1 MAKTIDDYKKDY
13 AAAQAKG
20 DKAGMAA
27 ANNAANALRQQQ
39 GQKVEVADVTKEV
52 YGNNYVGAPSTG
64 GTSGGKVSSGTSS
77 GGQTGGGMKFTSS
90 PYVSSAPTTQTPG
103 TLYTSTIGGVR
114 MIYDKQG
121 NVYATGDEA
130 RTGYAGRNELLQN
143 ILSGNVSA
151 IGSVNDYVT
160 DQYRKQLA
168 ALQLKN
174 PNATLQAYLSG
185 IDLNDMGLAYTG
197 PYNSPTDYGKVIQQ
211 AKEDFSEAQ
220 KRGDQAGMD
229 QAHRMAEIV
238 RQLHAYT
245 GGADGSQNTML
256 FLNEDTIL
264 PNIGNETD
272 REAYY
277 NEIMQYLA
285 NGGLYGNGIQNNLG
299 TYTGAYDNNGAAI
312 TLPERKALTQ
322 GVKGTFTKNGNTY
335 YRMDQEDANGNPIYI
350 LPENGK
356 VFSGVLDDNGQ
367 LQMVQIGQQDPIIQD
382 PLWTDLGYYGGT
394 VTPQAQARAQNS
406 AAQGTQGAQG
416 TAMASSLPELAS
428 MMARDGL
435 NVYTQD
441 QQAIKDQMAA
451 NSQAWHNAT
460 SQAEKD
466 RLHAENQYLAGLLG
480 GNVTFDSVT
489 GTWSGNAGQSSASGQ
504 QNAITFPEFSY
515 ESAPEYTSQWDSI
528 IKDLANQI
536 LNRDPFSYDYT
547 TDPSYQQYRE
557 AYTREGQRAMQDTLG
572 EVAARTGGLASSY
585 ASSAASQANNYYMSQ
600 LADKIP
606 ELRQLAYEAYLNNL
620 SNQRSDLSM
629 LMGLEDMDYNK
640 YLNALSQYNTDR
652 NFNYGVFSDDRNFNY
667 NAWRD
672 QVSDER
678 YENEWNYKVAQDQW
692 EKSYIAAQFLAEYGN
707 FSGYASL
714 FGLSEDQTQA
724 MIEKYAWENNLTR
737 QQAAMELADWYA
749 QYGDFSKLSEMGVDT
764 SYLQFIQNQEY
775 LSAMMGGGSGSSGG
789 SSGGNGGGGGNG
801 YKDSGDQSKNDIV
814 SYMLSLGSDSA
825 ARQYLLG
832 LNLSQWEY
840 KEYLDMYEAAK
851 NQSGG
856 GNDNNESLIPQDI
869 FDAAMGMLTGKNSG
883 LSQLQNQLS
892 QLQNTGNPSSVPE
905 RAASL
910 IQSYLERGSITE
922 ATAKRLL
929 SQYGYSV

>member
-1 MAKTIDDYKKDY
+1 MAKTIEDYKKDY

-20 DKAGMAA
+20 DKKGMAA

-52 YGNNYVGAPSTG
+52 YGNNYVGAPTTG
-64 GTSGGKVSSGTSS
+64 STSS
-77 GGQTGGGMKFTSS
+77 NRVNSGSSSSNQTGMKFTSS
-90 PYVSSAPTTQTPG
+90 PYVSAAPNTQQPPQN
-103 TLYTSTIGGVR
+103 LYTSTIGGVH

-130 RTGYAGRNELLQN
+130 RTGYAGRNDLLQN
-143 ILSGNVSA
+143 IMSGNVNA

-160 DQYRKQLA
+160 DQYRKQLS
-168 ALQLKN
+168 ALQMKN
-174 PNATLQAYLSG
+174 PNATLQNYLTG
-185 IDLNDMGLAYTG
+185 IDLNDMGVAYTG
-197 PYNSPTDYGKVIQQ
+197 VGSNYLTTDYGKVIQQ
-211 AKEDFSEAQ
+211 AKEDFAEAQ
-220 KRGDQAGMD
+220 KRGDQSAVD

-245 GGADGSQNTML
+245 GGADGSQNMML

-277 NEIMQYLA
+277 NEAMQYLM

-299 TYTGAYDNNGAAI
+299 TFTGAYNNNGAAV
-312 TLPERKALTQ
+312 TLPERKALSE
-322 GVKGTFTKNGNTY
+322 GVKGTLTKNGNTY
-335 YRMDQEDANGNPIYI
+335 YRMDQQDQNGNPIYMM
-350 LPENGK
+350 PTTGK
-356 VFSGVLDDNGQ
+356 LFSGVLDDSGQ
-367 LQMVQIGQQDPIIQD
+367 LQMVQIGKTDPILQDPYWVD
-382 PLWTDLGYYGGT
+382 AGYYNQPT
-394 VTPQAQARAQNS
+394 QTPQAQAREQVS
-406 AAQGTQGAQG
+406 TAQG
-416 TAMASSLPELAS
+416 TAQGTPMASSLSELA
-428 MMARDGL
+428 MMMNASDGI
-435 NVYTQD
+435 NVWTQD
-441 QQAIKDQMAA
+441 QQAIKDQMMA
-451 NSQAWHNAT
+451 NSEAWHSAT

-480 GNVTFDSVT
+480 GQIGFDSST
-489 GTWSGNAGQSSASGQ
+489 GTWSGNAGQSGSSGQ
-504 QNAITFPEFSY
+504 GQGTITFPEFSY
-515 ESAPEYTSQWDSI
+515 EKAPEYTSQWDSI

-585 ASSAASQANNYYMSQ
+585 AASAASQANNYYMAQ

-606 ELRQLAYEAYLNNL
+606 ELRQMAYEAYLNNL

-629 LMGLEDMDYNK
+629 LMGLEDSDYSK
-640 YLNALSQYNTDR
+640 YLNALSQWNTDR
-652 NFNYGVFSDDRNFNY
+652 NFGY

-707 FSGYASL
+707 FSGYATL
-714 FGLSEDQTQA
+714 FGLSDSSTQA
-724 MIEKYAWENNLTR
+724 LVNAYAEQQNLSK

-749 QYGDFSKLSEMGVDT
+749 QYGDFSKLNEMGVDT

-775 LSAMMGGGSGSSGG
+775 LSAMMGGGSSGSSGSSGG
-789 SSGGNGGGGGNG
+789 GKGSSSSGKGSSSSGGTQ
-801 YKDSGDQSKNDIV
+801 SGSDIV
-814 SYMLSLGSDSA
+814 SYMLSLGSDAA

-840 KEYLDMYEAAK
+840 NEYLDVYEAAK

-856 GNDNNESLIPQDI
+856 GNNGDSSLIPTQQEV
-869 FDAAMGMLTGKNSG
+869 FDATVEMLTGKNSG

-892 QLQNTGNPSSVPE
+892 QIQDSGDPLTVSK
-905 RAASL
+905 RAAN
-910 IQSYLERGSITE
+910 IIRQYEERGSISE
-922 ATAKRLL
+922 ATARRLL
-929 SQYGYSV
+929 SRYGVSY